1 MHKNEQAKR
10 WVATWQK
17 ADMSLRSIK
26 IMELRNKDYYLK
38 NRDILNN
45 MLQYAFDKQTV
56 RVFSGLVI
64 QQNIFKSY
72 YSKHLRA
79 LQ

>member
-1 MHKNEQAKR
+1 MYKNEQAKR

-64 QQNIFKSY
+64 QQNIFKSC

-79 LQ
+79 SQ

>member
-17 ADMSLRSIK
+17 ADLSLRSIK

-64 QQNIFKSY
+64 QQNIFKTY

>member
-1 MHKNEQAKR
+1 MYKNEQAKR

-26 IMELRNKDYYLK
+26 IMELGNKDYYLK

-64 QQNIFKSY
+64 QQNIFKSCY
-72 YSKHLRA
+72 AKHLRA
-79 LQ
+79 

>member
-1 MHKNEQAKR
+1 MHKNEQAMR

-17 ADMSLRSIK
+17 ADLSLRSIK

-64 QQNIFKSY
+64 QQNIFKTY

>member
-1 MHKNEQAKR
+1 MYKNEQAKR

-17 ADMSLRSIK
+17 ADTSLRSIK

-45 MLQYAFDKQTV
+45 MLQYAFDKQTA

>member
-1 MHKNEQAKR
+1 MHKNDQAKR

-17 ADMSLRSIK
+17 ADTSLRSIK

-45 MLQYAFDKQTV
+45 MLQYAFDKHTV
-56 RVFSGLVI
+56 RVSSGLVT

-72 YSKHLRA
+72 YSKYLQA

>member
-17 ADMSLRSIK
+17 ADLSLRSIK
-26 IMELRNKDYYLK
+26 IMELRDKNYYLK